1 MDWISGVYCNSGAN
15 TIVLAAYYLCF
26 YLLSNTLTILIHVH
40 VNNSDVICFSRNKLH
55 ICIQICIFTVQSE
68 FE

>member
-40 VNNSDVICFSRNKLH
+40 VNYCKYNSSSGLAAI
-55 ICIQICIFTVQSE
+55 I
-68 FE
+68 